1 MNTHVPNIVR
11 PSDIRTLELKAE
23 RVLLQGHERRWVAY
37 GFKNSELPKSF
48 QQNTLLG
55 EVREGCDKLLQI
67 YACQI
72 LCY

>member
-37 GFKNSELPKSF
+37 GFKNPDLPKRF

-55 EVREGCDKLLQI
+55 DVKEGCD
-67 YACQI
+67 
-72 LCY
+72 